1 MAPGLE
7 SNLTMFAVTERKS
20 AGEEGTRSIV
30 FPEWWRETELNRP
43 LKGMNLAG
51 DRYHIPLR

>member
-1 MAPGLE
+1 
-7 SNLTMFAVTERKS
+7 MFAVTERKS

-51 DRYHIPLR
+51 DRYHIPQR